1 MTTPFTFRTWTA
13 ALSARG
19 WTVLSPSHAVPVQLW
34 LRSGDTVLH
43 LLARG
48 TRVVLRRYAA
58 SDLTVAAAAVG
69 LRLRRAPDGRRERPH
84 RAGPGHAAPRRG
96 GPGRAY
102 DVRLDVVR
110 GGAARRTDA
119 RRAIFESLLARMTG
133 IEGRSPGR
141 TPTPRCTFNE
151 RPGPRSRPG
160 GDRSSRRRC
169 TQPLQLP
176 G

>member
-1 MTTPFTFRTWTA
+1 MTTLTFSTWTA

-58 SDLTVAAAAVG
+58 SDLTSLLLRSACDCAEHRTAGAVARTV
-69 LRLRRAPDGRRERPH
+69 LAPGTLPLEELVLDGRTTFGWTSYE
-84 RAGPGHAAPRRG
+84 AGL
-96 GPGRAY
+96 
-102 DVRLDVVR
+102 LDVPT
-110 GGAARRTDA
+110 AAGVLEA
-119 RRAIFESLLARMTG
+119 LMARMTG
-133 IEGRSPGR
+133 IEGRFPGR
-141 TPTPRCTFNE
+141 TPTLDARSTSDPAGGH
-151 RPGPRSRPG
+151 GPVATGRAGSL
-160 GDRSSRRRC
+160 